1 MMLISP
7 ILSSPTIDKIHL
19 KSFDFKVRTSNVLRA
34 NITVDEQGRTEREK
48 YYFNSP
54 TINVTVEP
62 DRQGKDCLKVYFN
75 PNKIEQEQVILEC
88 RQVGIDFPILESQ
101 VIRADIERH
110 QQLQQSLLSY
120 HSIFHQAASGRNLK
134 TTNNQSF
141 RVGTGSIQI
150 EIYDKSIQ
158 AKLGEPNIVRIESRY
173 LKPNY
178 LQKEGIYTLE
188 SLLNADTSKLMQLY
202 NRPKD
207 MYLSNLAKLQGNK
220 AVEQIGDYIR
230 LLEQLHQ
237 TSNRPTTDFLQSIS
251 LDTIGIEQVLNII
264 QSADIPK
271 RKRYNA
277 KQYVLKQIP
286 KLSIPQQADKV
297 REILSYFNLAS

>member
-1 MMLISP
+1 MLISP
-7 ILSSPTIDKIHL
+7 ILNVPTIDKIHL
-19 KSFDFKVRTSNVLRA
+19 KSFDFKVKTSNILRG
-34 NITVDEQGRTEREK
+34 NISLDEQGRTEREK

-54 TINVTVEP
+54 TVNITVEP
-62 DRQGKDCLKVYFN
+62 DRQGKDCLKVFFN
-75 PNKIEQEQVILEC
+75 PNKIEPNQVLLEC
-88 RQVGIDFPILESQ
+88 RQAGIDFCILESQ

-110 QQLQQSLLSY
+110 QQLNQSLYSY
-120 HSIFHQAASGRNLK
+120 HSIFHQATSGRTLK

-150 EIYDKSIQ
+150 EIYDKSLQ
-158 AKLGEPNIVRIESRY
+158 AKLIDPNIIRIESRY

-188 SLLNADTSKLMQLY
+188 SLLTADTSKLMQLY

-207 MYLSNLAKLQGNK
+207 MYLSNLAKLQGNR
-220 AVEQIGDYIR
+220 AVDQVGNYIR

-237 TSNRPTTDFLQSIS
+237 TSNRPNIDFLQSIC
-251 LDTIGIEQVLNII
+251 LDTIGIDQVLNII

-271 RKRYNA
+271 RKRSKA
-277 KQYVLKQIP
+277 KQYILKQVP
-286 KLSIPQQADKV
+286 KLNMPQQADKV

>member
-1 MMLISP
+1 MLISP

-19 KSFDFKVRTSNVLRA
+19 KSLDFKVKTSNVLRA

-75 PNKIEQEQVILEC
+75 PNKIEPNQVITEC
-88 RQVGIDFPILESQ
+88 RQVGIDFSILESQ

-110 QQLQQSLLSY
+110 QQLQQSLYSY
-120 HSIFHQAASGRNLK
+120 HSIFHQAVSGRTLK

-141 RVGTGSIQI
+141 RIGTATMQI
-150 EIYDKSIQ
+150 EIYDKSLQ
-158 AKLGEPNIVRIESRY
+158 AKLSEPNIIRIESRY

-178 LQKEGIYTLE
+178 LQKSGIYNLE

-202 NRPKD
+202 SKPKN
-207 MYLSNLAKLQGNK
+207 MYLGNLEKLQGNK
-220 AVEQIGDYIR
+220 AVEQVGDYIGMY
-230 LLEQLHQ
+230 EQLHR
-237 TSNRPTTDFLQSIS
+237 TSSRPVTSFAFNVCLN
-251 LDTIGIEQVLNII
+251 TIGIETALMINKSANITK
-264 QSADIPK
+264 QQ
-271 RKRYNA
+271 RYNGR
-277 KQYVLKQIP
+277 KQLLKIASEMN
-286 KLSIPQQADKV
+286 LPQQESRVK
-297 REILSYFNLAS
+297 EILSYFKLSA

>member
-1 MMLISP
+1 MLISP
-7 ILSSPTIDKIHL
+7 ILDRPTIDKIHL
-19 KSFDFKVRTSNVLRA
+19 KSFDFNMKTSNILRA

-54 TINVTVEP
+54 TMNITVEP
-62 DRQGKDCLKVYFN
+62 DRQGKDCLKVFFN
-75 PNKIEQEQVILEC
+75 PNKTDQDQVLKDC
-88 RQVGIDFPILESQ
+88 RQAGIDFPILESQ

-110 QQLQQSLLSY
+110 QQLNQSLYSY
-120 HSIFHQAASGRNLK
+120 HSIFHQATSGRTLK

-150 EIYDKSIQ
+150 EIYDKSLQ
-158 AKLGEPNIVRIESRY
+158 AKLIDPNIIRIESRY

-188 SLLNADTSKLMQLY
+188 SLLTADTSKLMQLY

-207 MYLSNLAKLQGNK
+207 MYLSNLAKLQGNR
-220 AVEQIGDYIR
+220 AVDQVGNYIR

-237 TSNRPTTDFLQSIS
+237 TSNRPNIDFLQSIC
-251 LDTIGIEQVLNII
+251 LDTIGIDQVLNII

-271 RKRYNA
+271 RKRSKA
-277 KQYVLKQIP
+277 KQYILKQVP
-286 KLSIPQQADKV
+286 KLNMPQQADKV

>member
-19 KSFDFKVRTSNVLRA
+19 KSFDFKVKTSNILRG
-34 NITVDEQGRTEREK
+34 NISLDEQGRTEREK

-62 DRQGKDCLKVYFN
+62 DRQGKDCLKVFFN
-75 PNKIEQEQVILEC
+75 PNKTDQDQVMKDC
-88 RQVGIDFPILESQ
+88 RQAGIDFPILESQ

-110 QQLQQSLLSY
+110 QQLNQSLYSY
-120 HSIFHQAASGRNLK
+120 HSIFHQAASGRTLK

-141 RVGTGSIQI
+141 RVGTGSLQI
-150 EIYDKSIQ
+150 EIYDKSLQ
-158 AKLGEPNIVRIESRY
+158 AKLIDPNIIRIESRY

-220 AVEQIGDYIR
+220 AVEQVGNYISMY
-230 LLEQLHQ
+230 EQLHR
-237 TSNRPTTDFLQSIS
+237 TSSRPVTRFAFNVCLH
-251 LDTIGIEQVLNII
+251 TIGIETALMIN
-264 QSADIPK
+264 QSANITK
-271 RKRYNA
+271 NQRYYGRK
-277 KQYVLKQIP
+277 QLLKIASEMN
-286 KLSIPQQADKV
+286 LPQQESRV

>member
-1 MMLISP
+1 MLISP

-19 KSFDFKVRTSNVLRA
+19 KSLDFKVKASNILRA

-54 TINVTVEP
+54 TMNITVEP

-75 PNKIEQEQVILEC
+75 PNKTDQDQVLKDC
-88 RQVGIDFPILESQ
+88 RQVGIDFSILESQ

-110 QQLQQSLLSY
+110 QQLNQSLYSY
-120 HSIFHQAASGRNLK
+120 HSIFHQAASGRTLK

-141 RVGTGSIQI
+141 RIGTGSIQI
-150 EIYDKSIQ
+150 EIYDKSLQ
-158 AKLGEPNIVRIESRY
+158 AKLIYPNIIRIESRY

-188 SLLNADTSKLMQLY
+188 SLLNSDASKLMQLY
-202 NRPKD
+202 IRPKN
-207 MYLSNLAKLQGNK
+207 MYLSNLENLQGNR
-220 AVEQIGDYIR
+220 AVEQVGDYIR
-230 LLEQLHQ
+230 LFEQLHQ

-251 LDTIGIEQVLNII
+251 LDRIGIEQILNII

-286 KLSIPQQADKV
+286 KLSIPEQGNKV
-297 REILSYFNLAS
+297 KEILSYFNLAS

>member
-1 MMLISP
+1 MIISP
-7 ILSSPTIDKIHL
+7 ILSNPTIDKIHL
-19 KSFDFKVRTSNVLRA
+19 KSFDFKVKTSNILRGS
-34 NITVDEQGRTEREK
+34 ISLDEQGRTEREK
-48 YYFNSP
+48 YYYNSQ

-75 PNKIEQEQVILEC
+75 PNKIEQEEVILEC

-110 QQLQQSLLSY
+110 QQLQQSLYSY
-120 HSIFHQAASGRNLK
+120 HSIFHQATSGRNLK

-150 EIYDKSIQ
+150 EIYDKSLQ

-207 MYLSNLAKLQGNK
+207 MYLSNLAKLQGNR
-220 AVEQIGDYIR
+220 AVEQEGNYIR
-230 LLEQLHQ
+230 LLEQLFQ
-237 TSNRPTTDFLQSIS
+237 TNSRPGTTWLMIINLES
-251 LDTIGIEQVLNII
+251 IGIDNVLDMLKSANIQKEQ
-264 QSADIPK
+264 
-271 RKRYNA
+271 RYA
-277 KQYVLKQIP
+277 LKKKVLK
-286 KLSIPQQADKV
+286 LASEMNLPQQESKV
-297 REILSYFNLAS
+297 KELLSYFNLAS

>member
-1 MMLISP
+1 MLISP

-19 KSFDFKVRTSNVLRA
+19 KSFDFKVKTSNILRG
-34 NITVDEQGRTEREK
+34 NISIDEQGRTEREK

-54 TINVTVEP
+54 TVNITIEP
-62 DRQGKDCLKVYFN
+62 DKQGKDCLKVYFN
-75 PNKIEQEQVILEC
+75 PNKIEPNQVLLEC
-88 RQVGIDFPILESQ
+88 RQAGIDFPILESQ

-110 QQLQQSLLSY
+110 QQLNQSLYSY
-120 HSIFHQAASGRNLK
+120 HSIFHQAASGRTLK

-141 RVGTGSIQI
+141 RIGTGSMQI
-150 EIYDKSIQ
+150 EIYDKSLQ
-158 AKLGEPNIVRIESRY
+158 AKLIDPNIIRIESRY

-188 SLLNADTSKLMQLY
+188 SLLNSDTSKLMQLY

-220 AVEQIGDYIR
+220 AVEQVGDYIR

-237 TSNRPTTDFLQSIS
+237 TNSRPITTFMNKGFLMT
-251 LDTIGIEQVLNII
+251 LGLETVLMII

-271 RKRYNA
+271 QKRYNDR
-277 KQYVLKQIP
+277 KQVLKVASEI
-286 KLSIPQQADKV
+286 SIPEQADKV
-297 REILSYFNLAS
+297 KEILSYFNLAS

>member
-19 KSFDFKVRTSNVLRA
+19 KSFDFKVKTSNILRG
-34 NITVDEQGRTEREK
+34 NISLDEQGRTEREK

-54 TINVTVEP
+54 TVNITVEP
-62 DRQGKDCLKVYFN
+62 DKQGKDCLKVFFN
-75 PNKIEQEQVILEC
+75 PNKTDQDQVLKDC
-88 RQVGIDFPILESQ
+88 RQAGIDFPILESQ

-110 QQLQQSLLSY
+110 QQLQQSLYSY
-120 HSIFHQAASGRNLK
+120 HPILNQATSGRTLK

-141 RVGTGSIQI
+141 RVGTGSLQI
-150 EIYDKSIQ
+150 EIYDKSLQ
-158 AKLGEPNIVRIESRY
+158 AKLIDPNIIRIESRY

-220 AVEQIGDYIR
+220 AVEQVGDYIR
-230 LLEQLHQ
+230 LFEQLHQ
-237 TSNRPTTDFLQSIS
+237 TSNRPTTDFLQSIC

-277 KQYVLKQIP
+277 RQYVLKQIP
-286 KLSIPQQADKV
+286 KLSIPQQESRVK
-297 REILSYFNLAS
+297 EILSYFNLAS

>member
-19 KSFDFKVRTSNVLRA
+19 KSFDFKMKTSNILRGS
-34 NITVDEQGRTEREK
+34 ISLDEQGRTEREK
-48 YYFNSP
+48 YYYNSQ

-75 PNKIEQEQVILEC
+75 PDKIEQEEVILEC

-110 QQLQQSLLSY
+110 QQLNQSLYSY
-120 HSIFHQAASGRNLK
+120 HSIFHQATSGRTLK

-141 RVGTGSIQI
+141 RVGTGSLQI
-150 EIYDKSIQ
+150 EIYDKSLQ
-158 AKLGEPNIVRIESRY
+158 AKLIDPNIIRIESRY

-188 SLLNADTSKLMQLY
+188 SLLNSDTSKLMQLY
-202 NRPKD
+202 SRPKD
-207 MYLSNLAKLQGNK
+207 MYLSNLAKLQGK
-220 AVEQIGDYIR
+220 KTVEQVGDYIR

-237 TSNRPTTDFLQSIS
+237 TSNRPTTDFLQSIC

-286 KLSIPQQADKV
+286 KLSIPQQESRVK
-297 REILSYFNLAS
+297 EILSYFNLAS